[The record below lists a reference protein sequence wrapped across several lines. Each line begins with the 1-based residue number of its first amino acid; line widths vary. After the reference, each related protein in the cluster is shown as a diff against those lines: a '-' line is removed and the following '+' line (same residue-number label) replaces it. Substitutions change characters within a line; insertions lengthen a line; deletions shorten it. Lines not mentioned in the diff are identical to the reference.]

1 MQANKKSFI
10 SSLTATRRRKKGT
23 FLTARKS
30 MCPFDEDD
38 ESVEIDEEETE
49 NKYIYNLF
57 FLAFYSQKFWSNRIL
72 VQTTT
77 QSVIVLLTC

>member
-1 MQANKKSFI
+1 
-10 SSLTATRRRKKGT
+10 
-23 FLTARKS
+23 